1 MILTLRFLLFDA
13 DYTLLDFPA
22 DMRRALRT
30 AYRAMGLDA
39 VRPFSDE
46 VLALYESCNDR
57 WWANYEKG
65 LCDKKTLSSRFRDFF
80 REANLPARDPA
91 EMNRVYFDALGQSGT
106 PYPGALDLL
115 HALSRRFSIYIVT
128 NGNASSQKT
137 RFAHSGILSY
147 VQDVFISDEIGF
159 AKPDK
164 RFFDAALSRIPGAQ
178 PENCIVVGDSLSADM
193 HGAANA
199 GIRSV
204 WYNPDRKANVR
215 SVPVT
220 FEADSYDEILRL
232 LTEKDL

>member
-22 DMRRALRT
+22 DMRVAFRT
-30 AYRAMGLDA
+30 AYRAMGFDA

-46 VLALYESCNDR
+46 VLALYESCNNR

-65 LCDKKTLSSRFRDFF
+65 LCDKETLYTRFQDFF
-80 REANLPARDPA
+80 RAAGLPARDPV
-91 EMNRVYFDALGQSGT
+91 EMNRVYFEALGRSGT

-115 HALSRRFSIYIVT
+115 RALSKRFTIYIVT
-128 NGNASSQKT
+128 NGNAATQKT
-137 RFAHSGILSY
+137 RFAQSGILDF
-147 VQDVFISDEIGF
+147 VQGVFISDEVGY

-164 RFFDAALSRIPGAQ
+164 RFFDAVLSGIPGAE

-193 HGAANA
+193 QGAASE

-204 WYNPDRKANVR
+204 WYNPERKNNPL

-220 FEADSYDEILRL
+220 YEAASYADILEL
-232 LTEKDL
+232 LTGKDL